1 MATESGDMR
10 SLGSLLGW
18 EADDPGDNVILSR
31 LTRLISAHLPDGWQ
45 EWRVHTY
52 SKEDLLGNEL
62 DSSTR
67 AYRDIKLKLL
77 EWPLCVGLII
87 GPASLAARIRG
98 SAVQNELVVAALA
111 DIKPLLICREEANR
125 ELSADT
131 EDNGSVTHSSRRSN
145 SSVRVSKRQ
154 DRLSRLEE
162 NHMVLKEMLES
173 FMKKFETPFDSQE
186 NSACESTDE
195 DSASAYSSENN
206 GPPVTEKSSTQATSA
221 WKPPEPPLGSDDDFD
236 WQPCTK
242 PQDPVIPNPKPHIA
256 EQGVKVLRLGDT
268 TYNQIRY
275 VEVQKRLHAAPVFGT
290 LKANPVLVKHI
301 TPNPVQDQLGKMD
314 YVLGTVVHGL
324 LMQRDALHGALK
336 DLSNKHPGLKEDL
349 KSHLSTGSAMKTISD
364 DLLQFACGRRNEIIE
379 QRRNLLIPKDEYQA
393 SLLNSVP
400 PSTTHLFCETKLAEA
415 KCRKR
420 KQSTNS
426 EVVTPIKRDKV
437 RGVQRNPFP
446 HQLEDVPLRDML
458 QESIKVPEVR
468 HFRGGRLRSFLEVW
482 KSTGAP
488 KSILNIIEGYTIPF
502 VAKPPLIPFYTHIL
516 RKFET
521 KEMTQEI
528 ISLIDQG
535 ILEHTSVQSGF
546 LSTMFPVPKSD
557 GKIRPIINLRGL
569 NRYLLPRKFR
579 LLNHFK
585 VPHFLQQGDYLVKID
600 ISQAY
605 FHVPIKTQHRRF
617 LSIVHQGR
625 VLQFTCLP
633 FGLSTAPLTFAR
645 LSNWVVS
652 RLQDMGIRVVVYL
665 DDFLLACQNPIK
677 LREDAIKAVNFLT
690 KLGWIINTEKSLNE
704 PLQQIEYL
712 GIVWNTLQNATSL
725 PQKKILSI
733 EKDLNKILRDQEW
746 NWQLAKSL
754 LGKLNFASFVIP
766 LGRLH
771 CRNLQRA
778 ANLLPEH
785 QKKKMIPITPIILQE
800 CAWWL
805 GNLKQNGSLIKYRVT
820 VFITS
825 DASDQGWGAQID
837 ETMISGLWTPAQK
850 QWHINKKELYA
861 VLQAFRSETTYLKEK
876 RVVVQ
881 SDNRTVVAYIK
892 KQGGTRSRHLT
903 ALVSQLLHLTQT
915 LRVDLCPQYIPGICN
930 DIADSLSRQKS
941 FADWHLSERVTN
953 LIFLKWGTPEIDLF
967 ATRQSRVVPAYVS
980 RDVKDKEAQFTDAFS
995 RVWQF
1000 NLAWIFPPPSLIPRV
1015 LAHLNQARGTYI
1027 IIVPRWE
1034 KVFWRSDL
1042 KARAMSAP
1050 FQIRNLNHHLQDM
1063 TTHASLPNAQNLR
1076 LEAWRIRGG
1085 RL

>member
-1 MATESGDMR
+1 KHKGLVSPRRPAALSLPPALPAPATTPPRGRGAASDCVSALPQYAFITLREYTVTLLVTTKLVRDRLDRQCCVIIGLFSHVSMATESGDMR

-62 DSSTR
+62 DPQVLNKVRFAIPTTGLARAFSPNCSSLSER

-242 PQDPVIPNPKPHIA
+242 PQDPVIPNPKPLIA

-324 LMQRDALHGALK
+324 LMQRDSLHGALK

-400 PSTTHLFCETKLAEA
+400 PSTTHLFCETKLAEVL
-415 KCRKR
+415 KQPPQQIFFRSNKPRRTEGKR
-420 KQSTNS
+420 
-426 EVVTPIKRDKV
+426 
-437 RGVQRNPFP
+437 
-446 HQLEDVPLRDML
+446 
-458 QESIKVPEVR
+458 
-468 HFRGGRLRSFLEVW
+468 
-482 KSTGAP
+482 
-488 KSILNIIEGYTIPF
+488 Y
-502 VAKPPLIPFYTHIL
+502 
-516 RKFET
+516 
-521 KEMTQEI
+521 
-528 ISLIDQG
+528 ISA
-535 ILEHTSVQSGF
+535 SGF
-546 LSTMFPVPKSD
+546 SQ
-557 GKIRPIINLRGL
+557 GK
-569 NRYLLPRKFR
+569 
-579 LLNHFK
+579 
-585 VPHFLQQGDYLVKID
+585 
-600 ISQAY
+600 
-605 FHVPIKTQHRRF
+605 
-617 LSIVHQGR
+617 
-625 VLQFTCLP
+625 
-633 FGLSTAPLTFAR
+633 
-645 LSNWVVS
+645 VS
-652 RLQDMGIRVVVYL
+652 
-665 DDFLLACQNPIK
+665 K
-677 LREDAIKAVNFLT
+677 KKAVN
-690 KLGWIINTEKSLNE
+690 KL
-704 PLQQIEYL
+704 
-712 GIVWNTLQNATSL
+712 
-725 PQKKILSI
+725 
-733 EKDLNKILRDQEW
+733 
-746 NWQLAKSL
+746 
-754 LGKLNFASFVIP
+754 
-766 LGRLH
+766 
-771 CRNLQRA
+771 
-778 ANLLPEH
+778 
-785 QKKKMIPITPIILQE
+785 
-800 CAWWL
+800 
-805 GNLKQNGSLIKYRVT
+805 
-820 VFITS
+820 
-825 DASDQGWGAQID
+825 
-837 ETMISGLWTPAQK
+837 
-850 QWHINKKELYA
+850 
-861 VLQAFRSETTYLKEK
+861 
-876 RVVVQ
+876 
-881 SDNRTVVAYIK
+881 
-892 KQGGTRSRHLT
+892 RSRHSDKT
-903 ALVSQLLHLTQT
+903 GQSSRRPTQ
-915 LRVDLCPQYIPGICN
+915 PI
-930 DIADSLSRQKS
+930 SSS
-941 FADWHLSERVTN
+941 
-953 LIFLKWGTPEIDLF
+953 
-967 ATRQSRVVPAYVS
+967 
-980 RDVKDKEAQFTDAFS
+980 
-995 RVWQF
+995 
-1000 NLAWIFPPPSLIPRV
+1000 
-1015 LAHLNQARGTYI
+1015 ARG
-1027 IIVPRWE
+1027 
-1034 KVFWRSDL
+1034 RSS
-1042 KARAMSAP
+1042 KG
-1050 FQIRNLNHHLQDM
+1050 
-1063 TTHASLPNAQNLR
+1063 HASR
-1076 LEAWRIRGG
+1076 KYKST
-1085 RL
+1085 